1 MLSGS
6 FGAGVYLTENAE
18 KMDQYTFPDLPYSA
32 PPASL
37 EELHSI
43 LYGTG
48 EDSIKRLD
56 EDGFYTF
63 RDVRRFDVL
72 RTPGLHGG
80 RLDDRPGSDIFAKRD
95 RRELTQISGSLVR
108 FRSLLAETGA
118 ALKRY
123 REFVFFSGNR
133 THLGYLVRSLF
144 EEVACH
150 AH

>member
-1 MLSGS
+1 MSSGS

-48 EDSIKRLD
+48 EDSIRRPD
-56 EDGFYTF
+56 EDVFYAF
-63 RDVRRFDVL
+63 VVLACCGLPVRAKD
-72 RTPGLHGG
+72 GLTD
-80 RLDDRPGSDIFAKRD
+80 LDRRGSEVFATRD

-133 THLGYLVRSLF
+133 THLGYLVAYLKK
-144 EEVACH
+144 
-150 AH
+150 